1 MAFSP
6 TPISSFSFTNPTL
19 PKRISSVPS
28 AVNSKGVAKDLIFN
42 HDGSATK
49 KLLAGVDMV
58 AELVGVTL
66 GPKGRNVVLQ
76 NKYGPPKIVNDG
88 ETVLKQIELEDPV
101 ENVGVKLVRQ
111 AGAKTNDLAGDGS
124 TTAVIL
130 AHGLITEGVKVTA
143 AGLNPIQIARGIEK
157 TAAALVS
164 ELKLMSREIEDHEL
178 AHVAAVS
185 AGNDY
190 AVGNMIYDALLQV
203 GKNGV
208 VTIEQGKCTEN
219 NLQIV
224 EGMQFD
230 RGYLSPYFVT
240 DRRRRIVEFQ
250 NCKLL
255 LVDKKITNPKE
266 MFKLLDNAVQEKYP
280 MVIVAEGIEQ
290 EALAPVIRNKLR
302 GVLKAA
308 AIKAPAFGERKS
320 HYLDDI
326 AILTGGT
333 VVRDEMGIILEDAG
347 KEVLGTATKVVITKD
362 STLIVTDGSTREAV
376 EKRVSQ
382 IQKLVE
388 NTEEEFQKKILN
400 ERIARLS
407 GGVAILQVGAQTQ
420 VELKDKQLRI
430 EDALNATKAA
440 IEEGVVVGGGCSLLR
455 LSQKVDGIKELL
467 DNEEQKIGA
476 EIFKRALS
484 YPVKLISKN
493 AGVNGNVVVEKIL
506 SNDNMG
512 YGYNAAKDCYEDIMK
527 AGIMDPSKVVRCC
540 LEHAASVAK
549 TFLTSDAV
557 VVDIKETQPF
567 PRRVP
572 PKLPNIPRRTP
583 PELPNIPRR
592 MPPDLRNIPRR
603 RPTPM
608 SMSMPNSG
616 SSCLPNKGFCFSD
629 FPVSL

>member
-1 MAFSP
+1 MVSAL
-6 TPISSFSFTNPTL
+6 SFSNLTL
-19 PKRISSVPS
+19 PRRSFSTTAWNPR
-28 AVNSKGVAKDLIFN
+28 AMAKELYFN

-49 KLLAGVDMV
+49 KLQAGVDMV

-88 ETVLKQIELEDPV
+88 ETVLKEIELEDPL

-111 AGAKTNDLAGDGS
+111 AGAKTNHLAGDGS
-124 TTAVIL
+124 TTSVIL
-130 AHGLITEGVKVTA
+130 ARGLIAEGVKVIA
-143 AGLNPIQIARGIEK
+143 AGMNPIQISRGIEK
-157 TAAALVS
+157 TAMALVS
-164 ELKLMSREIEDHEL
+164 ELKLMSREVEDHEL

-190 AVGNMIYDALLQV
+190 TVGNMISDAIQQV
-203 GKNGV
+203 GRRGV
-208 VTIEQGKCTEN
+208 ITIEKGKCAEN
-219 NLQIV
+219 SLQIV

-240 DRRRRIVEFQ
+240 DRQKMMVEFHD
-250 NCKLL
+250 CKLL

-266 MFKLLDNAVQEKYP
+266 MFKILDNAVKEKYP
-280 MVIVAEGIEQ
+280 IVIVAEGIEQ

-320 HYLDDI
+320 HYLDDL

-333 VVRDEMGIILEDAG
+333 VISDEMGLTLEKAG

-362 STLIVTDGSTREAV
+362 STLIVTDGSTQPAV

-382 IQKLVE
+382 IRGLVE
-388 NTEEEFQKKILN
+388 NTEENFQKKILN

-407 GGVAILQVGAQTQ
+407 GGIAILQVGAQTQ

-430 EDALNATKAA
+430 EDAVNATKAA

-455 LSQKVDGIKELL
+455 LSLKVDGIKELL

-476 EIFKRALS
+476 EIFKRALT
-484 YPVKLISKN
+484 YPARLIAKN
-493 AGVNGNVVVEKIL
+493 AGVNDSVVIEKVL
-506 SNDNMG
+506 SNDDFR
-512 YGYNAAKDCYEDIMK
+512 YGYNAAIDCYEDLMA

-557 VVDIKETQPF
+557 VVDIKELDP
-567 PRRVP
+567 
-572 PKLPNIPRRTP
+572 IPRRKPMP
-583 PELPNIPRR
+583 PMSPMPPVSPLPSPGNSAISRRKPMPR
-592 MPPDLRNIPRR
+592 MPLVPPLPTSGI
-603 RPTPM
+603 RPI
-608 SMSMPNSG
+608 G
-616 SSCLPNKGFCFSD
+616 L
-629 FPVSL
+629 

>member
-1 MAFSP
+1 MASSP
-6 TPISSFSFTNPTL
+6 TAISALNFTNPIL
-19 PKRISSVPS
+19 PRRPSSPS
-28 AVNSKGVAKDLIFN
+28 MLIPRAMAKELYFN
-42 HDGSATK
+42 RDGSTTR
-49 KLLAGVDMV
+49 KLQAGVDMV

-88 ETVLKQIELEDPV
+88 ETVLKEIELEDPL

-124 TTAVIL
+124 TTSVIL
-130 AHGLITEGVKVTA
+130 AQGLIAEGVKIIA
-143 AGLNPIQIARGIEK
+143 AGMNPVQVARGIEK
-157 TAAALVS
+157 TANALVS
-164 ELKLMSREIEDHEL
+164 ELKLISREVEDHEI

-190 AVGNMIYDALLQV
+190 SVGNMIADALRQV
-203 GKNGV
+203 GRKGV
-208 VTIEQGKCTEN
+208 VTIEKGKCTEN

-240 DRRRRIVEFQ
+240 DRQKMTVEFH

-255 LVDKKITNPKE
+255 LVDRKITNPKE
-266 MFKLLDNAVQEKYP
+266 MFGILDSAVKEKYP
-280 MVIVAEGIEQ
+280 IVIVAEGIEK

-333 VVRDEMGIILEDAG
+333 VIRDEMGLSLEKAG
-347 KEVLGTATKVVITKD
+347 KEALGSASKVVITKD
-362 STLIVTDGSTREAV
+362 STLIVTDGSTHEFV

-382 IQKLVE
+382 LQELVK
-388 NTEEEFQKKILN
+388 NSEEKFQKKLLS

-407 GGVAILQVGAQTQ
+407 GGIAILQVGAQTQ

-440 IEEGVVVGGGCSLLR
+440 IEEGVVVGGGCTLLR
-455 LSQKVDGIKELL
+455 LSTMVDGIKQHL

-484 YPVKLISKN
+484 YPARLIAKN
-493 AGVNGNVVVEKIL
+493 AGVNGNLVIEKVL
-506 SNDNMG
+506 SNDDIR
-512 YGYNAAKDCYEDIMK
+512 YGYNAARDCYEDLVK
-527 AGIMDPSKVVRCC
+527 AGIIDPSKVVRCC

-557 VVDIKETQPF
+557 VVDIKELEP
-567 PRRVP
+567 
-572 PKLPNIPRRTP
+572 IPRRP
-583 PELPNIPRR
+583 PMPPIPRR
-592 MPPDLRNIPRR
+592 P
-603 RPTPM
+603 
-608 SMSMPNSG
+608 SMPTSG
-616 SSCLPNKGFCFSD
+616 INPIGF
-629 FPVSL
+629 

>member
-1 MAFSP
+1 
-6 TPISSFSFTNPTL
+6 
-19 PKRISSVPS
+19 
-28 AVNSKGVAKDLIFN
+28 
-42 HDGSATK
+42 
-49 KLLAGVDMV
+49 
-58 AELVGVTL
+58 
-66 GPKGRNVVLQ
+66 
-76 NKYGPPKIVNDG
+76 
-88 ETVLKQIELEDPV
+88 
-101 ENVGVKLVRQ
+101 
-111 AGAKTNDLAGDGS
+111 
-124 TTAVIL
+124 
-130 AHGLITEGVKVTA
+130 
-143 AGLNPIQIARGIEK
+143 
-157 TAAALVS
+157 
-164 ELKLMSREIEDHEL
+164 MSREIEDHEL

-616 SSCLPNKGFCFSD
+616 AGPFGL
-629 FPVSL
+629 

>member
-1 MAFSP
+1 MASSP
-6 TPISSFSFTNPTL
+6 TPISALNFTNPIL
-19 PKRISSVPS
+19 PRRPSSPS
-28 AVNSKGVAKDLIFN
+28 MLIPRAMAKELYFN
-42 HDGSATK
+42 RDGSTTR
-49 KLLAGVDMV
+49 KLQAGVDMV

-88 ETVLKQIELEDPV
+88 ETVLKEIELEDPL

-124 TTAVIL
+124 TTSVIL
-130 AHGLITEGVKVTA
+130 AQGLIAEGVKIIA
-143 AGLNPIQIARGIEK
+143 AGMNPVQVARGIEK
-157 TAAALVS
+157 TANALVS
-164 ELKLMSREIEDHEL
+164 ELKLISREVEDHEI

-190 AVGNMIYDALLQV
+190 SVGNMIADALRQV
-203 GKNGV
+203 GRKGV
-208 VTIEQGKCTEN
+208 VTIEKGKGTEN

-240 DRRRRIVEFQ
+240 DRQKMTVEFH

-255 LVDKKITNPKE
+255 LVDRKITNPKE
-266 MFKLLDNAVQEKYP
+266 MFGILDSAVKEKYP
-280 MVIVAEGIEQ
+280 IVIVAEGIEK

-308 AIKAPAFGERKS
+308 AIKAPAFG
-320 HYLDDI
+320 
-326 AILTGGT
+326 T
-333 VVRDEMGIILEDAG
+333 VIRDEMGLSLEKSG
-347 KEVLGTATKVVITKD
+347 KEALGSASKVVITKD
-362 STLIVTDGSTREAV
+362 STLIVTDGSTREFV
-376 EKRVSQ
+376 ENRVSQ
-382 IQKLVE
+382 LQGLVK
-388 NTEEEFQKKILN
+388 NSEEKFQKKLLS

-407 GGVAILQVGAQTQ
+407 GGIAILQVGAQTQ

-440 IEEGVVVGGGCSLLR
+440 IEEGVVVGGGCTLLR
-455 LSQKVDGIKELL
+455 LSTMVDGIKQHL

-484 YPVKLISKN
+484 YPARLIAKN
-493 AGVNGNVVVEKIL
+493 AGVNGNLVIEKVL
-506 SNDNMG
+506 SNDDIR
-512 YGYNAAKDCYEDIMK
+512 YGYNAARDCYEDLVK
-527 AGIMDPSKVVRCC
+527 AGIIDPSKVVRCC

-557 VVDIKETQPF
+557 VVDIKELQP
-567 PRRVP
+567 
-572 PKLPNIPRRTP
+572 IPRRP
-583 PELPNIPRR
+583 PMPTIPRR
-592 MPPDLRNIPRR
+592 PPMP
-603 RPTPM
+603 T
-608 SMSMPNSG
+608 SG
-616 SSCLPNKGFCFSD
+616 INPIGF
-629 FPVSL
+629 